1 MADEEF
7 TPQWLENFLN
17 ELLQRYFIFFRMNDL
32 LIHSTFL
39 LQYLSPFPVFRPKW
53 MTEVRRDGKDDAVIE
68 NLIRT
73 EFDRRLALP
82 KRKKSKF
89 IRRYI
94 ILPMRIFL
102 VNKISF
108 T

>member
-1 MADEEF
+1 MIYLF
-7 TPQWLENFLN
+7 I
-17 ELLQRYFIFFRMNDL
+17 LL
-32 LIHSTFL
+32 FL

-94 ILPMRIFL
+94 IPITIFF
-102 VNKISF
+102 VYNICF

>member
-1 MADEEF
+1 MIY
-7 TPQWLENFLN
+7 L
-17 ELLQRYFIFFRMNDL
+17 FIVL
-32 LIHSTFL
+32 FL
-39 LQYLSPFPVFRPKW
+39 LQYFSPFPVFRPKW

-102 VNKISF
+102 VNTSVSHKNKF
-108 T
+108 KTTFFLE

>member
-1 MADEEF
+1 MIY
-7 TPQWLENFLN
+7 L
-17 ELLQRYFIFFRMNDL
+17 FIVL
-32 LIHSTFL
+32 FL

-94 ILPMRIFL
+94 ILPMRIFQFHI
-102 VNKISF
+102 KINLKQLFS
-108 T
+108 

>member
-17 ELLQRYFIFFRMNDL
+17 ELLQRYFIFFRINDSL
-32 LIHSTFL
+32 FIVFFVT
-39 LQYLSPFPVFRPKW
+39 LQYLFPFPVFRPKW

-89 IRRYI
+89 VLY
-94 ILPMRIFL
+94 IFL
-102 VNKISF
+102 ILKHTNTAIGWII
-108 T
+108 